1 MMSTTEYESKDVT
14 DRLTA
19 LEIRVAY
26 QENTITALDEVIQE
40 QFALIDRLKRE
51 VEQLRTQLESQP
63 ASAKVG
69 SLEDELPPHY

>member
-1 MMSTTEYESKDVT
+1 MTTTEYESKDVT

-51 VEQLRTQLESQP
+51 VEQLRVQLESQP